1 MSPQP
6 SYPGHWHVIAV
17 TSGSHKDWACFFLS
31 YWGQLLLRLPT
42 GLPSWEGR
50 VPGLWFMSLL
60 SLTHLPP
67 CSLPAQAGLQ
77 CHPPRLPRLCL
88 QPWLTGLPSLWLQP
102 IQGALSL
109 LWLWSPGPCIIGLT
123 LTGGLT
129 PAGKHGWHKLRSVFS
144 FFFFFF
150 TFLYITGIAF
160 YYTLMV
166 LLHLVFL
173 KQAQICLHK
182 RDFIFSKSEKVLY
195 IYMHRHM
202 NRIRYTPTQEQVS
215 LGKLQLI
222 FIFFLMF
229 WRFPFLQ

>member
-1 MSPQP
+1 MA
-6 SYPGHWHVIAV
+6 Y
-17 TSGSHKDWACFFLS
+17 L
-31 YWGQLLLRLPT
+31 Y
-42 GLPSWEGR
+42 
-50 VPGLWFMSLL
+50 
-60 SLTHLPP
+60 
-67 CSLPAQAGLQ
+67 
-77 CHPPRLPRLCL
+77 
-88 QPWLTGLPSLWLQP
+88 
-102 IQGALSL
+102 
-109 LWLWSPGPCIIGLT
+109 
-123 LTGGLT
+123 
-129 PAGKHGWHKLRSVFS
+129 
-144 FFFFFF
+144 FFFFL

-229 WRFPFLQ
+229 